1 MSKAVESIV
10 RGYVLLENRRA
21 LEDLLTHRQKLLD
34 ELNRVSGIDPNQVVS
49 VIRDEIAII
58 QDGLERLDARAAGGQ
73 GDDRVKVLRLTV
85 SEAQSIIDNSAST
98 PAPVADAPSVAD
110 QLVQPQPPAGKVE
123 AELPQ
128 AASVPGQGNT
138 EIRALGLAVSV
149 ASTPP
154 AAPAS
159 SASPGSTERF
169 DPGSFALCAP
179 SSNEPTEQLE
189 DGEQTDTPSSRFD
202 VLKTL
207 MSVWSDKPGKA

>member
-34 ELNRVSGIDPNQVVS
+34 GLNRVSGIDPNQVVS

-58 QDGLERLDARAAGGQ
+58 QDGLECLDARAAGGQ

-85 SEAQSIIDNSAST
+85 SEAQPIIDSSAST
-98 PAPVADAPSVAD
+98 PAPVADAPSLAD
-110 QLVQPQPPAGKVE
+110 QFVQPPAGKVE

-128 AASVPGQGNT
+128 AASGPGQGNT
-138 EIRALGLAVSV
+138 EIRVLGLAVSV

-159 SASPGSTERF
+159 SAPPGSTERL

-189 DGEQTDTPSSRFD
+189 EGEQTDTPSSRFD